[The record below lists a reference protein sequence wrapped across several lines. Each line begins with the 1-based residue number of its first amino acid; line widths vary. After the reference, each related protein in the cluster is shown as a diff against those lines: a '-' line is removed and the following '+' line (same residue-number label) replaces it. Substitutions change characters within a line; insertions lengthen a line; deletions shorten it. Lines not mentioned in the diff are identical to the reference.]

1 MRLPRTRTRRARDE
15 RGSAA
20 AFVVGMT
27 ITLVVVAGL
36 VVDGGGALNARMTLA
51 DDVEAA
57 AVAGA
62 QATDELR
69 LRGPEGELVIDPVEA
84 KQRALEVLEGRGYEG
99 IVVVAT
105 DDYVRVTAHDTVAT
119 KMLLLIGYN
128 QFDIEATATS
138 EAEILP

>member
-1 MRLPRTRTRRARDE
+1 MNPTRRRDE
-15 RGSAA
+15 RGSAT

-27 ITLVVVAGL
+27 VTLVVVAGL

-62 QATDELR
+62 QAVDELE
-69 LRGPEGELVIDPVEA
+69 LRRTSNLVIDQDEA
-84 KQRALEVLEGRGYEG
+84 RERALAVLAGRGYDSVD
-99 IVVVAT
+99 IDVT
-105 DDYVRVTAHDTVAT
+105 DDFVRVTAHDTVPT
-119 KMLLLIGYN
+119 LMLNLIGFN

>member
-1 MRLPRTRTRRARDE
+1 MSDVRTERRRDE
-15 RGSAA
+15 RGSAS
-20 AFVVGMT
+20 AFVIGIA
-27 ITLVVVAGL
+27 ITLLALAGL

-69 LRGPEGELVIDPVEA
+69 LRRDQELVIDPAEA
-84 KQRALEVLEGRGYEG
+84 RDRALAVLSGRGYEG
-99 IVVVAT
+99 IDIVVT
-105 DDYVRVTAHDTVAT
+105 DESVTVTAHDRVPTL
-119 KMLLLIGYN
+119 MLNLIGIDN
-128 QFDIEATATS
+128 FDIEATATS

>member
-1 MRLPRTRTRRARDE
+1 MATSRRRDE

-20 AFVVGMT
+20 AFVVGMAV
-27 ITLVVVAGL
+27 TLLVVAGL

-69 LRGPEGELVIDPVEA
+69 LRGPDGDLVIDPDLARERVHA
-84 KQRALEVLEGRGYEG
+84 VLAGRGYGG
-99 IVVVAT
+99 IVVRFSA
-105 DDYVRVTAHDTVAT
+105 DYKSVTVTAHDTVPT
-119 KMLLLIGYN
+119 LMLNLIGIN
-128 QFDIEATATS
+128 DFDIEATATS
-138 EAEILP
+138 EAEILE

>member
-1 MRLPRTRTRRARDE
+1 MTRPLHDE
-15 RGSAA
+15 RGTAT
-20 AFVVGMT
+20 AFVVGMAVT
-27 ITLVVVAGL
+27 MVVVAGL

-69 LRGPEGELVIDPVEA
+69 LRQDGVLVIDAAEA
-84 KQRALEVLEGRGYEG
+84 EQRAREALAGRGYENVSVSVSPAG
-99 IVVVAT
+99 DSVT
-105 DDYVRVTAHDTVAT
+105 VTAHDTVPT
-119 KMLLLIGYN
+119 KMLNLVGFN
-128 QFDIEATATS
+128 QFAIEATATS

>member
-1 MRLPRTRTRRARDE
+1 MTTPRRDE
-15 RGSAA
+15 RGSAS

-27 ITLVVVAGL
+27 VTLVVVAGL

-62 QATDELR
+62 QATDVLR
-69 LRGPEGELVIDPVEA
+69 LRRDSVLVIDPELA
-84 KQRALEVLEGRGYEG
+84 RERAFAVLDGRGYDG
-99 IVVVAT
+99 IDIDVT
-105 DDYVRVTAHDTVAT
+105 DETVTVTAHDTVPT
-119 KMLLLIGYN
+119 QMLNLVGIHS
-128 QFDIEATATS
+128 FDIEATATS

>member
-1 MRLPRTRTRRARDE
+1 MTEFRTSRPRDE
-15 RGSAA
+15 RGSAT

-27 ITLVVVAGL
+27 VTLVVVAGL

-69 LRGPEGELVIDPVEA
+69 FRADDVLVIDPVEA
-84 KQRALEVLEGRGYEG
+84 KQRALEVLQGRGYEG
-99 IVVVAT
+99 IVVIAT
-105 DDYVRVTAHDTVAT
+105 DESVTVTAHDTFDT
-119 KMLLLIGYN
+119 SMLSLIGIN
-128 QFDIEATATS
+128 QFDVHATATS

>member
-1 MRLPRTRTRRARDE
+1 MA
-15 RGSAA
+15 
-20 AFVVGMT
+20 

-69 LRGPEGELVIDPVEA
+69 LRADDVLVIDPVEA
-84 KQRALEVLEGRGYEG
+84 EAARPRGARRAAATRASWS
-99 IVVVAT
+99 IAT
-105 DDYVRVTAHDTVAT
+105 DESVTVTAHDTVAT
-119 KMLLLIGYN
+119 MMLTLIGIN
-128 QFDIEATATS
+128 QFDIQATATS

>member
-1 MRLPRTRTRRARDE
+1 
-15 RGSAA
+15 
-20 AFVVGMT
+20 MT

-69 LRGPEGELVIDPVEA
+69 LRADDVLVIDPVEA
-84 KQRALEVLEGRGYEG
+84 KQRALEVLQGRGYEG

-105 DDYVRVTAHDTVAT
+105 DESVTVTAHDKVPTL
-119 KMLLLIGYN
+119 MLNLIGIN
-128 QFDIEATATS
+128 DFDIEATATS

>member
-1 MRLPRTRTRRARDE
+1 MTRAPRFDRRRDE

-69 LRGPEGELVIDPVEA
+69 LRADDVLVIDAAEA
-84 KQRALEVLEGRGYEG
+84 KQRALEVLQGRGYEG
-99 IVVVAT
+99 IVVIAT
-105 DDYVRVTAHDTVAT
+105 DESVTVTAHDRVPTS
-119 KMLLLIGYN
+119 MLSLIGIN
-128 QFDIEATATS
+128 DFDIQATATS

>member
-1 MRLPRTRTRRARDE
+1 M
-15 RGSAA
+15 
-20 AFVVGMT
+20 
-27 ITLVVVAGL
+27 VVAGL

-62 QATDELR
+62 QATDDLR
-69 LRGPEGELVIDPVEA
+69 LRGPEGELVSTPSKPSSA
-84 KQRALEVLEGRGYEG
+84 PSRCSRAADTR
-99 IVVVAT
+99 ASSWSRPT
-105 DDYVRVTAHDTVAT
+105 TTVRVTAHDTVAT

>member
-1 MRLPRTRTRRARDE
+1 MTRIRSHRPRDE
-15 RGSAA
+15 RGAA
-20 AFVVGMT
+20 SAFVVGLT
-27 ITLVVVAGL
+27 VTLVVVAGL

-69 LRGPEGELVIDPVEA
+69 LRADDVLVIDPVEA
-84 KQRALEVLEGRGYEG
+84 KQRALEVLQGRGYEG
-99 IVVVAT
+99 IVVTAT
-105 DDYVRVTAHDTVAT
+105 DESVTVTAHDSVAT
-119 KMLLLIGYN
+119 KMLSLIGIN
-128 QFDIEATATS
+128 TFDIQATATS

>member
-1 MRLPRTRTRRARDE
+1 MRQRRSRDE

-69 LRGPEGELVIDPVEA
+69 LRGPERDLVIDHAEA
-84 KQRALEVLEGRGYEG
+84 KQRALEVLAGRGYER

-105 DDYVRVTAHDTVAT
+105 DDYVRVTAHDTVQT

>member
-1 MRLPRTRTRRARDE
+1 MRSPRRRDE
-15 RGSAA
+15 RGSAT

-69 LRGPEGELVIDPVEA
+69 LRRDDVLVIDPVAARE
-84 KQRALEVLEGRGYEG
+84 RALGVLQGRGYEG
-99 IVVVAT
+99 IDIDVT
-105 DDYVRVTAHDTVAT
+105 DQTVTVTAHDKVPTL
-119 KMLLLIGYN
+119 MLNLIGIN

>member
-1 MRLPRTRTRRARDE
+1 MRIVRRRDE

-62 QATDELR
+62 QATDELL
-69 LRGPEGELVIDPVEA
+69 LRQTGDLRIDPAEA
-84 KQRALEVLEGRGYEG
+84 RERVQAVLAGRGYEG
-99 IVVVAT
+99 VDIGFSP
-105 DDYVRVTAHDTVAT
+105 DYQSVTVSARDKVPTM
-119 KMLLLIGYN
+119 MLNLVGFN
-128 QFDIEATATS
+128 EFDISATATS